1 MTIAASSSGTK
12 GLILAPHGRDAAV
25 ALGLLGQAGIAA
37 EVCADFETL
46 QALIDDE
53 TLFVVATNEAML
65 PGQVQALAGRL
76 REQPAWSDLP
86 FVLLTRGADRSEPNS
101 GSAELFAL
109 LGNVT
114 FLERPF
120 HPTTFISLARSAMKG
135 RLRQYEARSR
145 IEELDE
151 SDRRLRTALQAGR
164 LGSWELDLSTHTL
177 TTDSTCKALFGRGP
191 DEIFSFGELIASV
204 HPDDQP
210 RMQGAIQATVDTG
223 EDYAIEHRLVL
234 A

>member
-1 MTIAASSSGTK
+1 MQ

-25 ALGLLGQAGIAA
+25 AKALLGQVGIAA
-37 EVCADFETL
+37 ETCADFDKL

-53 TLFVVATNEAML
+53 TLFVVATTEAML
-65 PGQVQALAGRL
+65 PSQVKALAARL
-76 REQPAWSDLP
+76 GEQPAWSDLP
-86 FVLLTRGADRSEPNS
+86 FVMLTRSADRSDPNS
-101 GSAELFAL
+101 GFAELFAL

-120 HPTTFISLARSAMKG
+120 HPTTFNSMARSAVKG

-164 LGSWELDLSTHTL
+164 LGSWELDLSTQTL
-177 TTDSTCKALFGRGP
+177 TTDSTCKGLFGRGP
-191 DEIFSFGELIASV
+191 DEML
-204 HPDDQP
+204 
-210 RMQGAIQATVDTG
+210 
-223 EDYAIEHRLVL
+223 
-234 A
+234 

>member
-1 MTIAASSSGTK
+1 MSRRSSGTQ

-25 ALGLLGQAGIAA
+25 ALALLERAGIAA
-37 EVCADFETL
+37 KVCADFETL
-46 QALIDDE
+46 QTRIYDA

-65 PGQVQALAGRL
+65 PTQVWALAGRL

-86 FVLLTRGADRSEPNS
+86 FILLTRGADRSDPS
-101 GSAELFAL
+101 SSPADLFAL

-120 HPTTFISLARSAMKG
+120 HPTTFISMARSAMKG

-151 SDRRLRTALQAGR
+151 SDRRLRTALQAGH
-164 LGSWELDLSTHTL
+164 LGSWELDLSTQTL
-177 TTDSTCKALFGRGP
+177 TTDPTCKCQFGRG
-191 DEIFSFGELIASV
+191 G
-204 HPDDQP
+204 
-210 RMQGAIQATVDTG
+210 R
-223 EDYAIEHRLVL
+223 
-234 A
+234 